1 MRIDATNAR
10 TWLLAAVGGWALL
23 FAVLTLAGLGS
34 RIGAIEDDGSA
45 AAATGSTPR
54 AEPPAPP
61 LSAFGEVAAR
71 PLFTNDR
78 RPQPFFIDPQDEGE
92 GAGSGFDYVLTS
104 VLRTPDF
111 ALAILQPSG
120 GGDSI
125 RLKVGEAPP
134 EASNWL
140 LDSVDARSVVFNT
153 PEGPRTLELRVFD
166 GTGGEP
172 PTPMTPVAA
181 ADGRAPAQAT
191 TRQPLSPEQTARAAQ
206 QAAEAAA
213 REAAANT
220 DGAAQTGNRGQSRS
234 TAGRQAQTQTQV
246 DARGGAT
253 AETAASTGPSEA
265 QVEAIRR
272 RIEERRARMR
282 QQQQQSTSPN
292 P

>member
-10 TWLLAAVGGWALL
+10 TWLVAAIGGWALL
-23 FAVLTLAGLGS
+23 FAVLALAGLGS
-34 RIGAIEDDGSA
+34 RIGTLEDDGSVA
-45 AAATGSTPR
+45 APVG
-54 AEPPAPP
+54 PAPQDLPAAQP

-92 GAGSGFDYVLTS
+92 GAGNGFDYVLTS

-120 GGDSI
+120 GGDSV
-125 RLKVGEAPP
+125 RLKIGEAPP

-140 LDSVDARSVVFNT
+140 LDSVDTRSVVFNT

-166 GTGGEP
+166 GNGGQP
-172 PTPMTPVAA
+172 PTPMAPTP
-181 ADGRAPAQAT
+181 DGAAQAQA
-191 TRQPLSPEQTARAAQ
+191 RPQSDADPAARAAQ

-213 REAAANT
+213 NAAN
-220 DGAAQTGNRGQSRS
+220 AS
-234 TAGRQAQTQTQV
+234 TAAPAAGDGQVRGPTARQTPVSGEGSGSAI
-246 DARGGAT
+246 
-253 AETAASTGPSEA
+253 AETAPATGPSEA

-272 RIEERRARMR
+272 RIEERRARLR
-282 QQQQQSTSPN
+282 QQQQQPTSPN